1 MNNYEGMFLLSPKL
15 TDEALE
21 KEIANIKGALEKNEA
36 KVEKIETLG
45 KKALAYKIKKLK
57 EGIYVLVNFKVKP
70 SSIIAVEKVFKLD
83 ESILRTLIILKG

>member
-1 MNNYEGMFLLSPKL
+1 MFLLSPKL